1 MSNELELI
9 QRRNAV
15 VEARRTNYAII
26 SPFPNADGSKN
37 EVILKRDLD
46 FGVIPKTPR
55 PTLFKSG
62 AERICQAYGVFAR
75 YERKSA
81 IEEIQPEPFFY
92 YSYECKLVKIGLDGL
107 EYVLANGYGNA
118 NTKESG
124 NGLNSAYNAAN
135 NAEKK
140 AQKRALV
147 AAAISLGGLS
157 SMFYA
162 DLDDTAFV
170 NKNYDEIK
178 LTVDDNAPVTA
189 KQIKRL
195 YAIGNEAGKNVQEIK
210 TLLAARGYTS
220 SKDIKQKDYD
230 RVVRIVSGEDEEP
243 KEQEG
248 GTDTSKG

>member
-1 MSNELELI
+1 MDNSLI
-9 QRRNAV
+9 ERQTAV
-15 VEARRTNYAII
+15 VETRRANYAII
-26 SPFPNADGSKN
+26 SPFANADGSKN

-62 AERICQAYGVFAR
+62 AERVCQAYGVFAR

-92 YSYECKLVKIGLDGL
+92 YSYECRLVKIGANGQ

-118 NTKESG
+118 NTKEAG
-124 NGLNSAYNAAN
+124 NGLNSAFNAAN

-162 DLDDTAFV
+162 DLDDSSFV
-170 NKNYDEIK
+170 NKGYDEIK
-178 LTVDDNAPVTA
+178 LTADDNAPVTA

-195 YAIGNEAGKNVQEIK
+195 YAIGNEAGKNVQDIK

-220 SKDIKQKDYD
+220 TKDIKQSEYDELCKLVGGENVKGQEENADTKKDT
-230 RVVRIVSGEDEEP
+230 GN
-243 KEQEG
+243 
-248 GTDTSKG
+248 